1 MSHFSTISDYNKEK
15 IEKKIPFVAYS
26 KHVKYLGINVM
37 IDVQNS
43 YEKNYKALVRE
54 IELN

>member
-1 MSHFSTISDYNKEK
+1 MSHFSMISEYNKEK
-15 IEKKIPFVAYS
+15 IEKKILFVTYS

-43 YEKNYKALVRE
+43 YKEIYKALVRE
-54 IELN
+54 IRLN